1 MFARSS
7 ARTGSRKSGRVLPV
21 AEPSFGVRRH
31 EGTIPA
37 NPVGLQLYEGEE
49 MNLERV
55 VFGFFIILALTLNFV
70 FLLGVWDEPPLHSE
84 WILTITILVNLVATG
99 LKLGDRSQVGAL
111 LLAASL
117 VADLLL
123 IAARVLWIV
132 VGDDVA
138 EGDAGAMVEVA
149 ALAGGALLANVIS
162 VVIVV
167 GDTLMSRR

>member
-1 MFARSS
+1 
-7 ARTGSRKSGRVLPV
+7 
-21 AEPSFGVRRH
+21 
-31 EGTIPA
+31 
-37 NPVGLQLYEGEE
+37 

-55 VFGFFIILALTLNFV
+55 VFGFFIILALTFNFV
-70 FLLGVWDEPPLHSE
+70 FVMGEVAEPAHHSE
-84 WILTITILVNLVATG
+84 WVLTISILVSLIATG

-123 IAARVLWIV
+123 ISARVLWIV
-132 VGDDVA
+132 AESETPTGPSPESMVSVA
-138 EGDAGAMVEVA
+138 S
-149 ALAGGALLANVIS
+149 LAGGALLANFIS